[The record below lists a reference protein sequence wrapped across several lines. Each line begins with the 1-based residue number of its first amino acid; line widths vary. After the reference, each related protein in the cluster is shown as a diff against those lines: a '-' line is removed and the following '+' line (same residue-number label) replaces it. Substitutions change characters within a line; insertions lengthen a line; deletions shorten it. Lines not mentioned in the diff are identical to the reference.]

1 MNKAILISIAAAAS
15 LTSAA
20 TALAQPY
27 YGAPYNQTYNA
38 PYGQTYNAPDDQTRP
53 YGGINHR
60 VDYLT
65 SRIDAARQSGAINWQ
80 EARRLRWVL
89 SQVRSQEQSYLSQ
102 GGGLNNWQRDR
113 LNQRLDDVAGELRN

>member
-15 LTSAA
+15 LATAA

-27 YGAPYNQTYNA
+27 GAPYGTQ
-38 PYGQTYNAPDDQTRP
+38 YGAQYDQSRP
-53 YGGINHR
+53 YGGISHR

-65 SRIDAARQSGAINWQ
+65 NRIDAARQSGSISWQ

-102 GGGLNNWQRDR
+102 GGGLSDWQRDR